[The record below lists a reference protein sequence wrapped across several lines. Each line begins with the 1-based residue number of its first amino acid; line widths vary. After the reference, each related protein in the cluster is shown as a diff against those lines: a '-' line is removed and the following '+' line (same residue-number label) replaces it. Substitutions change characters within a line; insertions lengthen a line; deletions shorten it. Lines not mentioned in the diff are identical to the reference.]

1 MNNNE
6 LPLSNYRKLARYA
19 QPYWRTGVFMV
30 VSVIALTVLRVFI
43 PVLLGQAVGDI
54 VASKQ
59 ITSVLIISLEIVAIS
74 SVSAVFQFALGYGGQ
89 ALGQKIIYDMRNEI
103 FSKIQSQS
111 FSFHDRNETGE
122 LMARA
127 TGDVEAIRRF
137 LAFGSAQILGNVFLL
152 VGVIVSLF
160 VINLELAIIV
170 AATLPLIAYISWR
183 YSQTQAPHWKKARE
197 HYGAMN
203 SSLQQNITGMK
214 IVRAFSAERE
224 ETRKFEL
231 TNKAYR
237 DDIVNAAAI
246 RAFYSPLLIL
256 ILNISLAGI
265 YVYGGFAVI
274 NLGMGIASVVAAAN
288 LITLLI
294 GPVRFLGML
303 ILLVQNGM
311 AGFERVLEI
320 TDSQVE
326 LKDKPEAFELP
337 HVEGNIT
344 LENVSFR
351 YAGGRYI
358 LNGVN
363 LEIKAGESVAFVG
376 ATGSGKTTAANLIP
390 RFYDPSGG
398 RVLIDGVDVKDLK
411 LKFLRSI
418 VGIVSQDIFL
428 FSATIRDNIAYG
440 APDTPKERVVEAA
453 RVAHADEFIERF
465 PEKYDTLV
473 GERGVT
479 LSGGQKQRVAIARTL
494 ITNPR
499 IMIFDD
505 SLSSV
510 DVETEQMI
518 QDSLQEVLKGRT
530 TIIITQ
536 RLSTLRL
543 ASRIV
548 VFNDGVI
555 AEQGTH
561 SELLSRGGLY
571 ADLYSSQLA
580 PEALSK
586 VRRHAPAN

>member
-19 QPYWRTGVFMV
+19 LPYWRTGVFMV

-152 VGVIVSLF
+152 VGVVVSLF

-274 NLGMGIASVVAAAN
+274 NFGMGIASVVAAAN

-363 LEIKAGESVAFVG
+363 LEIRAGESVAFVG

-440 APDTPKERVVEAA
+440 APDTPEERVVEAA